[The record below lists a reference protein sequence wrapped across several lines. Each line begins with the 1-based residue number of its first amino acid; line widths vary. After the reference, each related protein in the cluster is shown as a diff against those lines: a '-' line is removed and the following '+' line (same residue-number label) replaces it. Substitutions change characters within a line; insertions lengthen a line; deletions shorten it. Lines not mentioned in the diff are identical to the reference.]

1 VISALFFVVGA
12 IGSPAGDASYFDASL
27 QFEGKLLDQRFVEL
41 VPGGDQS
48 LCVALR
54 LQGGRRELRL
64 YSLEGGRLD
73 ATPSHVIPVLEDVI
87 AYGLADLRDEPG
99 RELFFLT
106 RSGAWS
112 YSLTKEGYRGNI
124 ERLVEAELLYDVPDN
139 RSLPFWEYVLPARG
153 GDLLLLPGSASY
165 SVFGPRASTGELDER
180 EARYELR
187 VDFWAR
193 PSEAELEPEQRG
205 SGREMRARMGES
217 RLSLRAGAR
226 DGVFLS
232 EEAGGRTLLSD
243 SKSYDAPA
251 LVDVDGDG
259 ELDLVAASGG
269 ELHVHLS
276 RGGDLPSDPTR
287 VEKYPEYL
295 DVTDADLLFSFED
308 LDGDGRS
315 DLLVMIDEEVDGFEN
330 GEKRLLM
337 LVNDGRRLLPAEPRQ
352 VLRFEAALLRPHVA
366 DVNRDGRPDLVLRK
380 FELPS
385 MLETVTGLEFRLT
398 HLVFLAEE
406 GKNGLVER
414 RPSLKQTEVFNENT
428 VGDAIANRV
437 LELDCSGDGVPD
449 LVEVDLQ
456 GRIVIRRLTLDSGFF
471 SGDTWALDE
480 EPWKRFET
488 RGATLS
494 IRVQDANGD
503 GLADILSPGEDSL
516 TLFLSSRG
524 R

>member
-1 VISALFFVVGA
+1 MGKPRSKV
-12 IGSPAGDASYFDASL
+12 AGILSSL
-27 QFEGKLLDQRFVEL
+27 
-41 VPGGDQS
+41 PG
-48 LCVALR
+48 
-54 LQGGRRELRL
+54 E
-64 YSLEGGRLD
+64 
-73 ATPSHVIPVLEDVI
+73 
-87 AYGLADLRDEPG
+87 LADVAS
-99 RELFFLT
+99 RE
-106 RSGAWS
+106 R
-112 YSLTKEGYRGNI
+112 K
-124 ERLVEAELLYDVPDN
+124 
-139 RSLPFWEYVLPARG
+139 
-153 GDLLLLPGSASY
+153 
-165 SVFGPRASTGELDER
+165 SV
-180 EARYELR
+180 LR
-187 VDFWAR
+187 VD
-193 PSEAELEPEQRG
+193 QK
-205 SGREMRARMGES
+205 
-217 RLSLRAGAR
+217 
-226 DGVFLS
+226 DVLS
-232 EEAGGRTLLSD
+232 EEASGRTLLSD

-276 RGGDLPSDPTR
+276 RGGALPSDPTR

-295 DVTDADLLFSFED
+295 EVEDADVVFSFED

-315 DLLVMIDEEVDGFEN
+315 DLLVLIDEEVDGFEN
-330 GEKRLLM
+330 GEKRLLL
-337 LVNDGRRLLPAEPRQ
+337 LVNDGRRLLPEEPQ
-352 VLRFEAALLRPHVA
+352 QILRFEAALLRPHVA
-366 DVNRDGRPDLVLRK
+366 DVNQDGRPDLVLRK

-406 GKNGLVER
+406 GKSGLVER

-437 LELDCSGDGVPD
+437 LELDCSGDGIPD

-480 EPWKRFET
+480 APWKRFET

-516 TLFLSSRG
+516 TLFLSTRG